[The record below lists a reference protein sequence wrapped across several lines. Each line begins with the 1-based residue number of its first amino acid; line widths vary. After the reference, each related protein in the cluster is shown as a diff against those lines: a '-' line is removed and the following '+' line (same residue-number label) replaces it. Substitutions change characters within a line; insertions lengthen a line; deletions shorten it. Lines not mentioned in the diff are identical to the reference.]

1 MLVMRLWQSS
11 AGSLNDHHRQSR
23 GIFFFFPFVSFFFSS
38 SGWTAEET
46 ETLSPRAHT
55 ERSRWRHR
63 SRPTKPTNSSFPK
76 KKHKRRLIISSFPFP
91 TTRYAAEQGVF
102 KTYYSPSPTGGTWH
116 RLSWNAMEKVEQQS
130 SFTSWRFNE
139 WQNKSKWIKGGV
151 RGRSVSPTLR
161 PEWEPSHAPVSSR
174 FVTRDGVGRAKQQKE
189 KQTLG
194 RRGEISSRKKKKSP
208 ATPIVGRF
216 NQIRVKSQKIEL
228 HFEWIKFEF

>member
-23 GIFFFFPFVSFFFSS
+23 GIFFSFRFIFFFFVWLNSRGNWDAVPSCAHWEEQVAPPLQAHQTNKFFFSKKETQEATNYLQFPVSHDEVRGRAGRLQNLLFAKSHRGDLTS
-38 SGWTAEET
+38 SLLECDG
-46 ETLSPRAHT
+46 R
-55 ERSRWRHR
+55 
-63 SRPTKPTNSSFPK
+63 
-76 KKHKRRLIISSFPFP
+76 
-91 TTRYAAEQGVF
+91 
-102 KTYYSPSPTGGTWH
+102 
-116 RLSWNAMEKVEQQS
+116 KVEQQS

-194 RRGEISSRKKKKSP
+194 RRGEISSRKKKQITRHSHRR
-208 ATPIVGRF
+208 PIQS
-216 NQIRVKSQKIEL
+216 NSSQITKN
-228 HFEWIKFEF
+228 WITFWMH

>member
-1 MLVMRLWQSS
+1 MTIVGRKSQWSS
-11 AGSLNDHHRQSR
+11 QTEPWD
-23 GIFFFFPFVSFFFSS
+23 FFLSFRFIFFSS

-102 KTYYSPSPTGGTWH
+102 KTYIRQVPPGGLDIVSLGMRWK
-116 RLSWNAMEKVEQQS
+116 KVEQQS

-151 RGRSVSPTLR
+151 RGRSVSQTLR

>member
-1 MLVMRLWQSS
+1 MTIVGRKSQWSS
-11 AGSLNDHHRQSR
+11 QTEPWDFFFFSFRF
-23 GIFFFFPFVSFFFSS
+23 IFFFFVWLNSRGNWDAVPSCAHWEEQVAPPLQAHQTNKFFFSKKETQEATNYLQFPVS
-38 SGWTAEET
+38 HYEVSG
-46 ETLSPRAHT
+46 RAG
-55 ERSRWRHR
+55 
-63 SRPTKPTNSSFPK
+63 
-76 KKHKRRLIISSFPFP
+76 RLQNI
-91 TTRYAAEQGVF
+91 
-102 KTYYSPSPTGGTWH
+102 YSPSPTGGTWH

-194 RRGEISSRKKKKSP
+194 RRGEISSRKKKTNHPPLPSS
-208 ATPIVGRF
+208 AD
-216 NQIRVKSQKIEL
+216 S
-228 HFEWIKFEF
+228 IKFESNHKTLNYILNALSLSFKKNY